1 MGYILLSPEYIK
13 SKSEENKIENWH
25 LFDAKIIEDEVENSL
40 RCIQIFCNQS
50 EIYDNKYY
58 DFYKLMHG
66 NSGEIE
72 EERAKNSIMIKRDI
86 IAGKIKFEL
95 NKKSGCEKI
104 DSNKKCIE
112 NENFEAFSIKSELD
126 KKYTD
131 YYFSVNSIYY
141 TNRNRTFFYS
151 YSEEV
156 IRILAC
162 TLGRDVCGVCMSKL
176 YGDLDTKK

>member
-66 NSGEIE
+66 NSAEIE
-72 EERAKNSIMIKRDI
+72 AERAKNSIMIKRR
-86 IAGKIKFEL
+86 KNQIKRQHKVQIKRR
-95 NKKSGCEKI
+95 KKSQKIPLRTQEKLW
-104 DSNKKCIE
+104 K
-112 NENFEAFSIKSELD
+112 
-126 KKYTD
+126 
-131 YYFSVNSIYY
+131 V
-141 TNRNRTFFYS
+141 R
-151 YSEEV
+151 
-156 IRILAC
+156 
-162 TLGRDVCGVCMSKL
+162 MH
-176 YGDLDTKK
+176 

>member
-1 MGYILLSPEYIK
+1 M
-13 SKSEENKIENWH
+13 
-25 LFDAKIIEDEVENSL
+25 
-40 RCIQIFCNQS
+40 
-50 EIYDNKYY
+50 YY
-58 DFYKLMHG
+58 
-66 NSGEIE
+66 
-72 EERAKNSIMIKRDI
+72 
-86 IAGKIKFEL
+86 
-95 NKKSGCEKI
+95 
-104 DSNKKCIE
+104 NKKCIE